1 MRAEQFHSLF
11 EREAHVRALT
21 LGNLGKLKRR
31 NPTVTTQNGPWEVIN
46 QPYYDSFSIAQGAA
60 FPATTLFQTA
70 NKPTAQSNMTLAGQ
84 IPGDQRLVV
93 MAIRL
98 HIANNTAPVDV
109 ANILQNVSVVLTIR
123 KKPMLE
129 VPAMYIPS
137 GLGMN
142 LSAVAQ
148 VGTAPAGSA
157 VVLNTSNGAMHYA
170 AIFALSRPFTIDGG
184 ESFSVKLNPDT
195 GFNFS
200 ANTAN
205 PPGNGTTIYVYLDGE
220 LTRSV
225 Q

>member
-31 NPTVTTQNGPWEVIN
+31 NPTVTTASGPWEVIN
-46 QPYYDSFSIAQGAA
+46 QPYYDSFSVAQGAA

-70 NKPTAQSNMTLAGQ
+70 NKPTSQSNMTLAGQ

-93 MAIRL
+93 M
-98 HIANNTAPVDV
+98 

-137 GLGMN
+137 GLGMY

-157 VVLNTSNGAMHYA
+157 VVLNTSN
-170 AIFALSRPFTIDGG
+170 
-184 ESFSVKLNPDT
+184 
-195 GFNFS
+195 
-200 ANTAN
+200 
-205 PPGNGTTIYVYLDGE
+205 
-220 LTRSV
+220 
-225 Q
+225 